1 MPVSHELKNELTRL
15 LQSGSPFFAY
25 CLPGGELSLADTAS
39 VRFTPWPGCNSPAE
53 LWRESTSWPQYRAA
67 IETLV
72 ERLKQRRG
80 KTVMSRT
87 ICGSHNCDMVQLAL
101 DFFEAYP
108 QTYRTIFYTPQT
120 GAWMGA
126 SPELLYKID
135 GDRLYTMALAG
146 TRLLSDGP
154 WDEKNL
160 EEHRMVA
167 DFIEDALAEQ
177 TQHYNRSELGTLRY
191 GAIEHLLTEFTAET
205 SQFDLERLKN
215 ALQPTPAVGGYPRR
229 EALDDIARLETH
241 RRNLYSGLI
250 EFDADK
256 NSQRLCIVN
265 LRCMQFDAEHY
276 CIYAGGG
283 ITSQSDPAAEWAE
296 TEAKSA
302 WLREHIK

>member
-1 MPVSHELKNELTRL
+1 
-15 LQSGSPFFAY
+15 
-25 CLPGGELSLADTAS
+25 
-39 VRFTPWPGCNSPAE
+39 
-53 LWRESTSWPQYRAA
+53 
-67 IETLV
+67 
-72 ERLKQRRG
+72 
-80 KTVMSRT
+80 MSRA
-87 ICGSHNCDMVQLAL
+87 ICGSHSCDMIQLAL

-146 TRLLSDGP
+146 TRPLSDGQ

-167 DFIEDALAEQ
+167 DFIEEALAEQ
-177 TQHYNRSELGTLRY
+177 TPNYNRSELGTLRY
-191 GAIEHLLTEFTAET
+191 GAIEHLLTEFTAEA
-205 SQFDLERLKN
+205 SQIDLERLKT

-229 EALDDIARLETH
+229 EALDDIALLEAH

-250 EFDADK
+250 EFDAAE

-265 LRCMQFDAEHY
+265 LRCMQFDSEHY

-302 WLREHIK
+302 WLREHIL

>member
-39 VRFTPWPGCNSPAE
+39 VRLTPWPGCSSPAG
-53 LWRESTSWPQYRAA
+53 LWRESTSWPQYRTA

-72 ERLKQRRG
+72 ERLKQRGG

-87 ICGSHNCDMVQLAL
+87 ICGNHNCDMVQLAL

-108 QTYRTIFYTPQT
+108 QTYRTIFYTPHT

-146 TRLLSDGP
+146 TRPLSDGP

-167 DFIEDALAEQ
+167 DFIEDALADQ
-177 TQHYNRSELGTLRY
+177 TPYYTRSVLGTLRY
-191 GAIEHLLTEFTAET
+191 GAIEHLLTEFTADA
-205 SQFDLERLKN
+205 SQINLERLKT

-229 EALDDIARLETH
+229 EALDDIAHLEAH

-250 EFDADK
+250 EFDAAE

-283 ITSQSDPAAEWAE
+283 ITSHSDPAAEWAE